1 MMKNFSDRYFT
12 VVEKLILIVAF
23 WSAVVV
29 ALTTFI
35 VKAWKE
41 NDVNDKI
48 RVIVHKLSSFIAK
61 LSTAVAT
68 ETDLKSE

>member
-1 MMKNFSDRYFT
+1 MKNFSDRYFT

-48 RVIVHKLSSFIAK
+48 RVVVHKLSSFIAK